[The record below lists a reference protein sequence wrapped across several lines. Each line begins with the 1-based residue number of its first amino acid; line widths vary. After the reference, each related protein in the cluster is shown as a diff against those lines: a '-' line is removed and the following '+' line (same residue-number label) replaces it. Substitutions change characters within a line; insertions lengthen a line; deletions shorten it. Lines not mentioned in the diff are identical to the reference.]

1 MPLAPESRASWVAG
15 MEAVQEQAAGALE
28 IEVIRPVDAVDI
40 LGAALTGDPNAART
54 MQMLVDTAKRIE
66 AASHTRKPMLCGS
79 CPRPLLDNKFSFVL
93 AYPARTDPIN
103 AVALAIC
110 RKCGTTREGIQQKAV
125 TALRRI
131 WPDLRPITVT
141 NPEGGRA

>member
-1 MPLAPESRASWVAG
+1 MPLAPESRAEWVAG
-15 MEAVQEQAAGALE
+15 MEAVQERSGGTLE

-40 LGAALTGDPNAART
+40 LGAALAGVPDAMRT
-54 MQMLVDTAKRIE
+54 MRALVDTAKRIE
-66 AASHTRKPMLCGS
+66 AASRTRKPMLCGS
-79 CPRPLLDNKFSFVL
+79 CPRPLLNNKFSFVL

-110 RKCGTTREGIQQKAV
+110 RKCGTTREDIQQKAIV
-125 TALRRI
+125 ALRRI
-131 WPDLRPITVT
+131 WPNLRPITVT